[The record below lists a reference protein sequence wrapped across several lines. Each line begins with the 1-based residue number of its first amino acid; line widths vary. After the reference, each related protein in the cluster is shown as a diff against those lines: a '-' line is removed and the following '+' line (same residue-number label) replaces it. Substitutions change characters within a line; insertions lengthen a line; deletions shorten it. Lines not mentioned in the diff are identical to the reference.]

1 MWEWLTSQA
10 QSASPFVAVFCLLG
24 LATLWREN
32 LKKEKTILSLTQSF
46 GAAMTSIAVALEKGT
61 AATQAQT
68 EETRALRTDVNNL
81 RVAVGGGRRR

>member
-46 GAAMTSIAVALEKGT
+46 GAAMTSVAVALEKGT
-61 AATQAQT
+61 AATQALTQ
-68 EETRALRTDVNNL
+68 ETRDTRTDIQNL
-81 RVAVGGGRRR
+81 RIVMGERRGR